1 MEGKRN
7 YFMNL
12 VNMYIRKGLKT
23 NLIILSLI
31 LIYYLLSIISL
42 RNVIYGNNIV
52 FPYALNHFLIDI
64 EYPEIWKYIKIYFFV
79 INIFTP
85 IIILIIYNFKKYETW
100 KYLYLKNKKEES
112 GFFKQ
117 DYISNSKIK
126 EKKINGII
134 REKSLHI
141 LIGFDE
147 NKNAIYLEEK
157 ALFQNILITGSIG
170 TGKTSSRNV

>member
-42 RNVIYGNNIV
+42 RNVIYGNNII
-52 FPYALNHFLIDI
+52 FPYALNHFLIDV
-64 EYPEIWKYIKIYFFV
+64 EYPEVWKYIKIYFFV

-112 GFFKQ
+112 GFL
-117 DYISNSKIK
+117 SKIISQIVK
-126 EKKINGII
+126 LRKK
-134 REKSLHI
+134 R
-141 LIGFDE
+141 
-147 NKNAIYLEEK
+147 
-157 ALFQNILITGSIG
+157 
-170 TGKTSSRNV
+170 

>member
-1 MEGKRN
+1 
-7 YFMNL
+7 MNL

-117 DYISNSKIK
+117 D
-126 EKKINGII
+126 GII

>member
-1 MEGKRN
+1 
-7 YFMNL
+7 MNL
-12 VNMYIRKGLKT
+12 VNMYIRKGLRT

-31 LIYYLLSIISL
+31 LIYYLLSIILL

-52 FPYALNHFLIDI
+52 FPYALNHFLIDV
-64 EYPEIWKYIKIYFFV
+64 EYPEVWKYIKIYFFV

-100 KYLYLKNKKEES
+100 KYLYLK
-112 GFFKQ
+112 
-117 DYISNSKIK
+117 NSKIK